1 VPVQRSPGGGARD
14 RAKHPLGAAQTPR
27 ARVPGRDPALLDPA
41 SAPRL
46 RAHRC
51 GHGACGGAAAARPV
65 GSPPLRG
72 PDGAAPPPGL
82 RHTGAH
88 RSMSSPAAHGPTGRP
103 FSDIAR
109 AFGAGEADAQAV
121 YEAFL
126 GARFWCEAGDSPGVE
141 ALGSPGAGVVPV
153 FTSEAELAQA
163 RGAVRWL

>member
-1 VPVQRSPGGGARD
+1 
-14 RAKHPLGAAQTPR
+14 
-27 ARVPGRDPALLDPA
+27 
-41 SAPRL
+41 
-46 RAHRC
+46 
-51 GHGACGGAAAARPV
+51 
-65 GSPPLRG
+65 
-72 PDGAAPPPGL
+72 
-82 RHTGAH
+82 
-88 RSMSSPAAHGPTGRP
+88 MSSPAAHGPTGRP

-163 RGAVRWL
+163 RGAVRWLSTTGADLLDLVPGDHQLVVDMNGQTPLCLRPGAIRRGAVVEIEWRS